1 MFSIMLVDDEEPA
14 LQRFAKLIR
23 EHTDFQVTAMCSRAS
38 EALAAAAAIR
48 PDVAFLD
55 IEMPGINGL
64 ELAER
69 LTELRPQLEI
79 VFVTAFSEYALQAFR
94 ANAIDYLIKPV
105 RQDDIAACARKLQKR
120 IVSSAS
126 VPVPAS
132 ADDSGRIEALGGL
145 ELYAPGAV
153 RPIRFTTA
161 KSEELLAYLL
171 VNPDV
176 NAAKWDLCDIIWP
189 ELEPEKAENNL
200 HTSVYRLKKTLAEH
214 GMPIRIESL
223 RGAYRL
229 SASCRIDFRELER
242 LAAGREEW
250 SESELAETEACLAS
264 YRGPLFAGKT
274 YAWSEPMRQ
283 RLERQF
289 ALLSKKLA
297 DYHFAG
303 GRDDRAIALL
313 QALTAAV
320 PWDEEG
326 YERLLGAYERRQ
338 ERTLFLKLYWKMEHT
353 FRSELGLGPGPAVR
367 ELYRKMMGQD

>member
-1 MFSIMLVDDEEPA
+1 MYSIMLVDDEEPA
-14 LQRFAKLIR
+14 LQRFGKLIR
-23 EHTDFQVTAMCSRAS
+23 EHTDFRVAAMCCRAS
-38 EALAAAAAIR
+38 EALTAAAATR

-69 LTELRPQLEI
+69 LTELCPEMEI

-94 ANAIDYLIKPV
+94 TNAIDYLIKPV
-105 RQDDIAACARKLQKR
+105 RQDDIAACARKLQRR
-120 IVSSAS
+120 IAS
-126 VPVPAS
+126 VAAAPMPA
-132 ADDSGRIEALGGL
+132 AAGDNGRIEALGGFA
-145 ELYAPGAV
+145 LYAPGSA
-153 RPIRFTTA
+153 RPLRFPTA

-176 NAAKWDLCDIIWP
+176 NAAKWDLCEIIWP
-189 ELEPEKAENNL
+189 ELEPEKAESNL
-200 HTSVYRLKKTLAEH
+200 HTSMYRLKKTLAEH
-214 GMPIRIESL
+214 RVPIRIDSM

-229 SASCRIDFRELER
+229 SASCRVDFWEQER
-242 LAAGREEW
+242 LAAGRDGW
-250 SESELAETEACLAS
+250 SESGAAEAEACLAS

-289 ALLSKKLA
+289 ALFSKKLA
-297 DYHFAG
+297 DDYFAA

-313 QALTAAV
+313 QALTAAA

-326 YERLLGAYERRQ
+326 YERLLGAYERRN
-338 ERTLFLKLYWKMEHT
+338 ERTLFLQLYWKMEHM
-353 FRSELGLGPGPAVR
+353 FRSELGLEPGPAVR
-367 ELYRKMMGQD
+367 ELYRKMAGQL